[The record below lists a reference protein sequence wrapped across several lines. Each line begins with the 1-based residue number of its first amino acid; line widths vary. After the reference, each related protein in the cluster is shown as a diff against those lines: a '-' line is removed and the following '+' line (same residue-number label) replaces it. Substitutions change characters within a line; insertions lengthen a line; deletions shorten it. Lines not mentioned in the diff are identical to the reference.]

1 MASLGIP
8 TTRSNH
14 PGRAMDSRSD
24 SAARILEIEA
34 RQDDALG
41 QLEALERRVEA
52 VLAEYVPML
61 AKVPPRCESA
71 ASRARAEISPPAV
84 KAA

>member
-1 MASLGIP
+1 
-8 TTRSNH
+8 
-14 PGRAMDSRSD
+14 MDSRSD

-52 VLAEYVPML
+52 VLAEYVAIV
-61 AKVPPRCESA
+61 AKVPSRRESTARQRTELSPA
-71 ASRARAEISPPAV
+71 AL

>member
-1 MASLGIP
+1 
-8 TTRSNH
+8 
-14 PGRAMDSRSD
+14 MDSRSD

-61 AKVPPRCESA
+61 AKVPPRWESA
-71 ASRARAEISPPAV
+71 ARARAEISPPAV

>member
-1 MASLGIP
+1 M
-8 TTRSNH
+8 H
-14 PGRAMDSRSD
+14 SRSE

-61 AKVPPRCESA
+61 AKVPPPRESA
-71 ASRARAEISPPAV
+71 ARRASGNLTAAARAA
-84 KAA
+84 